1 MNQLIAPPLGRWA
14 DSHARLQ
21 FAQHYSKRSLART
34 RQAFFFLVAFVAA
47 QGYLVPIIDIPQ
59 INWAVWPSL
68 PDIFG
73 ACLIVNMVRT
83 NVRRIPVSALNRR
96 TLRDLLW
103 MWVFFAINFLIV
115 TIPNSTTGEGI
126 KFGGYVLIV
135 FAKLIAVYWA
145 VMHIPLDQRRL
156 RIIHIAA
163 LAAFLWLALTTLAD
177 RFYLIEINDFTRHL
191 PAALAGKWNTS
202 IISLDSTVSNSHGGT
217 TVTLLVIGA
226 LAVGTARHRFTW
238 PVQLMVFVLL
248 AGSSFL
254 SGSRQGLVRIAAF
267 IAIYF
272 TKQRSRLLLFLLPF
286 FLSAALIV
294 QIFPKEKL
302 VANPYYLKALER
314 QSELIDDPF
323 SSESLSGRP
332 ILWISVIETLNEKPI
347 RWLIGYGLGN
357 YTEFKNAAHNMFLQ
371 FLQDGGLLELFC
383 FSLLSLRIFRRIW
396 VVRQE
401 AWTFISLSGGMLTSF
416 LTSAIFYPTL
426 GTGWYLGL
434 YFVVLHVL
442 TIKPIDVTAIGRRN
456 SPM

>member
-1 MNQLIAPPLGRWA
+1 
-14 DSHARLQ
+14 
-21 FAQHYSKRSLART
+21 
-34 RQAFFFLVAFVAA
+34 
-47 QGYLVPIIDIPQ
+47 
-59 INWAVWPSL
+59 
-68 PDIFG
+68 
-73 ACLIVNMVRT
+73 
-83 NVRRIPVSALNRR
+83 
-96 TLRDLLW
+96 
-103 MWVFFAINFLIV
+103 MWVFLAINFLIV
-115 TIPNSTTGEGI
+115 TMPNSTTGEGI

-191 PAALAGKWNTS
+191 PAALAGKWDPS
-202 IISLDSTVSNSHGGT
+202 IIPRNSTVSNSHGGT

-226 LAVGTARHRFTW
+226 LVVGTARHRYSW
-238 PVQLMVFVLL
+238 LVQLIVFVLL
-248 AGSSFL
+248 AGTSFL

-286 FLSAALIV
+286 FLFAALIV

-314 QSELIDDPF
+314 QSALIDDPF

-401 AWTFISLSGGMLTSF
+401 AWIFISLSGGMLTSF

-426 GTGWYLGL
+426 STGWYLGL

-442 TIKPIDVTAIGRRN
+442 TSKPIDVTAIGRRN